1 MSKQDK
7 NKPSFSKFG
16 KDFQESLCQLILVDR
31 PFADQIMEVLDEN
44 FLELHYLQV
53 FIRLIMDYR
62 EKYGVHPTYKI
73 MISVLRASVDE
84 EDAATSQQL
93 RNYFAKIF
101 KTDVSGAEY
110 IKTTAL
116 DFCRKQMLKEA
127 MIRSVGLLQRSS
139 FDEIA
144 KVINEALTLGS
155 DTNFGYD
162 YLKDFEKR
170 FELKARAPVTTGWP
184 DIDDICKKGLGKGEL
199 GVVVAPTGAGKSM
212 ALVHLG
218 AQALKAGK
226 TVIHYTLELGDTIVA
241 TRYDSCLTGI
251 PLGDVHS
258 FKEQIY
264 EELQELE
271 GSLIVKE
278 YPTKSASTR
287 TLKNHLE
294 RLKVRGIE
302 PDMIIVDYGDLL
314 RPVSAQREKRNE
326 LESIYEEMRG
336 LAQENECCVWTASQ
350 TNRSGLNAEVITME
364 AISEAFNKCFVADFI
379 FTVSRTVED
388 KQNNLGRIFV
398 AKNRNGPD
406 GIVFPIKMDTS
417 RVFIEVL
424 PSGGIDQAVVTTT
437 RDQMDVLREKYSKFK
452 KKKNEEK
459 KE

>member
-53 FIRLIMDYR
+53 FVRLIMDYR

-73 MISVLRASVDE
+73 MISVLRASLDE

-170 FELKARAPVTTGWP
+170 FELKARGPVTTGWP
-184 DIDDICKKGLGKGEL
+184 DIDDICKQGLGKGEL

-226 TVIHYTLELGDTIVA
+226 TVIH
-241 TRYDSCLTGI
+241 
-251 PLGDVHS
+251 
-258 FKEQIY
+258 
-264 EELQELE
+264 
-271 GSLIVKE
+271 
-278 YPTKSASTR
+278 
-287 TLKNHLE
+287 
-294 RLKVRGIE
+294 
-302 PDMIIVDYGDLL
+302 
-314 RPVSAQREKRNE
+314 
-326 LESIYEEMRG
+326 
-336 LAQENECCVWTASQ
+336 
-350 TNRSGLNAEVITME
+350 
-364 AISEAFNKCFVADFI
+364 
-379 FTVSRTVED
+379 
-388 KQNNLGRIFV
+388 
-398 AKNRNGPD
+398 
-406 GIVFPIKMDTS
+406 
-417 RVFIEVL
+417 
-424 PSGGIDQAVVTTT
+424 
-437 RDQMDVLREKYSKFK
+437 
-452 KKKNEEK
+452 
-459 KE
+459 